1 MKNNRLQAVHDD
13 DLSNLLMSLGVYE
26 SVQNGKC
33 SCLFCQKVIT
43 FDNAGNQSEQVIYTD
58 GTGYFEVKDG
68 SLSFNYGSKIKV
80 SDIAVCHDLSLCN
93 LSFLNEIDT
102 KKSGKDKRHLP

>member
-1 MKNNRLQAVHDD
+1 MKEKTSWGYSIMRNNRLQAVHDD

-43 FDNAGNQSEQVIYTD
+43 FDNLGAIVPINGEISFVCDSARCLNSMTGAG
-58 GTGYFEVKDG
+58 GTNDNK
-68 SLSFNYGSKIKV
+68 
-80 SDIAVCHDLSLCN
+80 
-93 LSFLNEIDT
+93 
-102 KKSGKDKRHLP
+102 